1 MPYLGTK
8 APRCVHNS
16 GGHADTIGR
25 TIRESRWREQGEAWA
40 IRPPTSR
47 STLVHG
53 DAKPGN
59 FAFTDGQV
67 SAVFDREMTTVG
79 DPLTDTAL
87 LTGVGLTELGID
99 EKLDDGPVLPSQERI
114 DAILS
119 AGQQ

>member
-1 MPYLGTK
+1 M
-8 APRCVHNS
+8 
-16 GGHADTIGR
+16 
-25 TIRESRWREQGEAWA
+25 
-40 IRPPTSR
+40 
-47 STLVHG
+47 HG

-79 DPLTDTAL
+79 DPLTDIGR

-99 EKLDDGPVLPSQERI
+99 EKLDDGPALPSQERI